1 MKIFTEYIFKLVHLR
16 LLILITFVFG
26 NSLSENRAPVVESR
40 ILRKYM
46 HVHVWVGEQ
55 VIGIYFISISNT
67 FPPTGSTV
75 S

>member
-1 MKIFTEYIFKLVHLR
+1 MVLKYLQNIF
-16 LLILITFVFG
+16 LILITFVFG

-55 VIGIYFISISNT
+55 VIGIYFIRISNT